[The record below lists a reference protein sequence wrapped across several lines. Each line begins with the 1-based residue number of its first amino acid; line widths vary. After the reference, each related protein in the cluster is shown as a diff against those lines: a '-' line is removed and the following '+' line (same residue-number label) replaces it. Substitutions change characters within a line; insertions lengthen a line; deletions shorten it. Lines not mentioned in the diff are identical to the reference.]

1 MHACAAGCA
10 VGGNI
15 EDVFALIEGGCAMT
29 RCETVNVTLW
39 YVSIAVGSPYS
50 LKYFSYD
57 RPYSQSVSLRDLQT
71 MEL

>member
-1 MHACAAGCA
+1 
-10 VGGNI
+10 
-15 EDVFALIEGGCAMT
+15 MT